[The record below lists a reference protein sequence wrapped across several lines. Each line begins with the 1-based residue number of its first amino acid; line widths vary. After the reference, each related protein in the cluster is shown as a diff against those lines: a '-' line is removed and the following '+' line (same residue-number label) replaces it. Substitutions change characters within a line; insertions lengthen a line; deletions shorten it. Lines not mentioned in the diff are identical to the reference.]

1 MRRGSENME
10 TNEKRAPA
18 GRKYKDV
25 PVPSAI
31 PIWAAAGVWILA
43 ALLFPMAKWW
53 QILLVALVS
62 AGTGFLLKLVLPKKT
77 RRVEIPFLSGN
88 VALDDVV
95 AELDRMT
102 DAIDADRLAVRETNP
117 SSALLMEE
125 ITAGITKIREAV
137 IASPDDVPK
146 LRRYINYYLPMA
158 VKLTGKCALLARHP
172 DAGENAEKTAGAAE
186 EGLAAVLD
194 ATKRQYDAL
203 FADDVLDI
211 TSDVRVLE
219 AMLGRDEL
227 K

>member
-1 MRRGSENME
+1 ME
-10 TNEKRAPA
+10 TKEDRAPV
-18 GRKYKDV
+18 GRKYRDV
-25 PVPSAI
+25 LVPSAI
-31 PIWAAAGVWILA
+31 PIWAAAGVWVVA
-43 ALLFPMAKWW
+43 ALFLPMAKWW

-62 AGTGFLLKLVLPKKT
+62 AGVGLILKAVLPKKT
-77 RRVEIPFLSGN
+77 RRVEVPFASGN

-95 AELDRMT
+95 AELDRVT
-102 DAIDADRLAVRETNP
+102 DAIDADRIAVRDSNP

-125 ITAGITKIREAV
+125 ITGGITKIREAV

-158 VKLTGKCALLARHP
+158 VKLTGKCALLAKHP
-172 DAGENAEKTAGAAE
+172 DAGANAEKTEAATG

-219 AMLGRDEL
+219 AMLGREEL

>member
-1 MRRGSENME
+1 ME
-10 TNEKRAPA
+10 TNEKSAPA

-43 ALLFPMAKWW
+43 ALVFPMAKWW
-53 QILLVALVS
+53 QILLVAVLS
-62 AGTGFLLKLVLPKKT
+62 AGTGLLLKLILPKKT
-77 RRVEIPFLSGN
+77 RRVEVPFVSGN
-88 VALDDVV
+88 TALDDVV
-95 AELDRMT
+95 AELNRVTDSIEKDR
-102 DAIDADRLAVRETNP
+102 AAVQETNP

-125 ITAGITKIREAV
+125 INEGIAKIREAV

-158 VKLTGKCALLARHP
+158 VKLTGKCAMLSDHP
-172 DAGENAEKTAGAAE
+172 DAGENAAKTADAAE
-186 EGLAAVLD
+186 EGLTAVLD
-194 ATKRQYDAL
+194 ATKRQYNAL

-219 AMLGRDEL
+219 AMLGREEL